1 MNDEQIYWFARG
13 YYEGRVHGND
23 EGLDAAY
30 SDETRHAY
38 RRGYDVGVS
47 DYCDLD
53 ERSGE
58 AA

>member
-1 MNDEQIYWFARG
+1 MNHEFMYWYARG
-13 YYEGRVHGND
+13 YYEGRAFGND

-30 SDETRHAY
+30 SDQTRHAY
-38 RRGYDVGVS
+38 RMGYDVGVS

-53 ERSGE
+53 ERTGE